1 MACVANSIRPARP
14 KPNQIRPRAKT
25 PGAADAANR
34 QGQGGAEPPADR
46 RGSGFYSRRFRCK
59 VNFMQVSL
67 RTVWFVLGALLLGA
81 GAVLF
86 KPGSK
91 SPPGQP
97 SPAAAFTAGQTQTHT
112 TLSTSTTTSAP
123 ENALFGARH
132 LLVWVE
138 DEHPFL
144 QRLTPNLVQRLRQ
157 VPGIETV
164 TELRPEKPWPE
175 GQRAPDLF
183 LRLGLEGFTDQG
195 VLRQSLDATV
205 TADLGNAPWR
215 STYFVQDQTTPPVV
229 AFAWHGA
236 HQERSDFQGLR
247 TDRLAAAAASVADAF
262 AKAISNH
269 VVSFS
274 QKYQPLPDLPADF
287 FGPYEPVNDPDAL
300 RQVKAQRRFS
310 GPGLFTRNETF
321 WTFQAPAQPGLTL
334 AALVQDFEADGWQL
348 SQAASTSQPP
358 FRLHLQRADAEMEIF
373 ERSSER
379 ASPGSRP
386 SPEVTR
392 FVARFRLPFSPQ
404 AREAALQ
411 SLLDRGA
418 SVEAMLPFWNLCSP
432 AQRAQ
437 FIKLAEKVPV
447 ASPQVCLRL
456 AEYYLGRQQTNAA
469 ARMLLHAQVLAFPL
483 READALRSSIDSLAG
498 RVAPGT
504 KAELIPT
511 AETCRELGLVEV
523 RAEFTPT
530 ERVLPLGQ
538 PLRLF
543 YAGEQGL
550 ELGALT
556 VEPARNGL
564 HAYTL
569 MSGRDGNRSWSAS
582 SFPAGQ
588 DRPWNQTWSLG
599 GTKLALSAAPLP
611 AEGNVRYRIEPTP

>member
-1 MACVANSIRPARP
+1 
-14 KPNQIRPRAKT
+14 
-25 PGAADAANR
+25 
-34 QGQGGAEPPADR
+34 
-46 RGSGFYSRRFRCK
+46 
-59 VNFMQVSL
+59 MQVSF
-67 RTVWFVLGALLLGA
+67 RTVWFVLGALLLGV

-91 SPPGQP
+91 APPGN
-97 SPAAAFTAGQTQTHT
+97 SAPAAAFTAGQTQTHT
-112 TLSTSTTTSAP
+112 TLSTSTSTSAP

-144 QRLTPNLVQRLRQ
+144 QRLTPNLIQRLRQ

-164 TELRPEKPWPE
+164 TELRPENPWPE
-175 GQRAPDLF
+175 GQRSPDLF

-215 STYFVQDQTTPPVV
+215 STHFIQDQTTPPVV

-262 AKAISNH
+262 ANALSNH
-269 VVSFS
+269 VISFS
-274 QKYQPLPDLPADF
+274 QKYQPLPDLPVDF
-287 FGPYEPVNDPDAL
+287 YGPYEPVNDPEAL
-300 RQVKAQRRFS
+300 RRVKAQRRFS

-321 WTFQAPAQPGLTL
+321 WTFQAPSHPSPTL
-334 AALVQDFEADGWQL
+334 AALVRDFEADGWKMRE
-348 SQAASTSQPP
+348 AASTNEPP
-358 FRLHLQRADAEMEIF
+358 FRLHLQQADAEIEIF

-379 ASPGSRP
+379 GGPGSRP
-386 SPEVTR
+386 APEATR
-392 FVARFRLPFSPQ
+392 FVARYRLPFSAQ

-418 SVEAMLPFWNLCSP
+418 SSDPMLPFWNLCSP
-432 AQRAQ
+432 AQRAR
-437 FIKLAEKVPV
+437 FIDLAEQGPL

-456 AEYYLGRQQTNAA
+456 AEHYLGRQQTNAA
-469 ARMLLHAQVLAFPL
+469 ARMLLRAQVLAFPL
-483 READALRSSIDSLAG
+483 READALRSRIDALAG
-498 RVAPGT
+498 RVAPGA

-523 RAEFTPT
+523 RAEFTST

-543 YAGEQGL
+543 HAGEQGL
-550 ELGALT
+550 ELSALT

-569 MSGRDGNRSWSAS
+569 MSGRDGNRSWSS
-582 SFPAGQ
+582 GGFPAGQ
-588 DRPWNQTWSLG
+588 DRPWHQTWSFG
-599 GTKLALSAAPLP
+599 GTNLALTAAPLP